1 MGALSSTARNAKL
14 VSFASLPEEG
24 ANRTEVLLRLLDRY
38 DRSGRAITVNFRRLV
53 DWIPSG
59 ERATHYLHP
68 YPAKLLPHIPA
79 FFLANSVLSE
89 PGDTVLD
96 PFCGSGTVLLESI
109 LHSREA
115 LGADSNPLARL
126 IARTKV
132 AGQAPELLREHTRTL
147 LRRAR
152 SYRTAKTPEVVNI
165 EHWFYPHVIEQLSR
179 IRRAVES
186 IETPAVG
193 DFFRVCMSVCLRRVS
208 RADPRLSVPVRLQE
222 NQYPI
227 GHAFRESAN
236 ARMRRLRRQ
245 NVFAEFGRVV
255 EANID
260 RVEAFRGLRTS
271 SASASLAGVD
281 ARRLCDPHKSQK
293 LRGGSVDLIITSPP
307 YAGAQKY
314 IRASSL
320 SIGWL
325 DLANG
330 DSLRQLE
337 DQNIGR
343 EHFTTGGVFKLPKTG
358 IRAAD
363 QQLSAIAER
372 NPLRALI
379 AATYLNEMGEALA
392 ESARVLK
399 PGGHIV
405 LVAANNR
412 VCGQDFYTQRYLQT
426 MLERLGFA
434 VRLRLIDTI
443 KSRGLM
449 TRRNTSAGVIAREW
463 ALLLQK
469 PRRVG

>member
-1 MGALSSTARNAKL
+1 MR
-14 VSFASLPEEG
+14 FASENG
-24 ANRTEVLLRLLDRY
+24 FTTTGVLLRLLDRY

-53 DWIPSG
+53 DWIPAG

-96 PFCGSGTVLLESI
+96 PFCGSGTVLVESI
-109 LHSREA
+109 LHSRDA
-115 LGADSNPLARL
+115 LGADANPLARL

-132 AGQAPELLREHTRTL
+132 AGHTPELLRKHGEIL
-147 LRRAR
+147 LRRAH
-152 SYRTAKTPEVVNI
+152 SYRTATPPEVINI
-165 EHWFYPHVIEQLSR
+165 GHWFYPHVIHQLSR
-179 IRRAVES
+179 LRRAVDS
-186 IETPAVG
+186 LETPGVA
-193 DFFRVCMSVCLRRVS
+193 DFFRVCLSVCVRRVS

-222 NQYPI
+222 NQYPK

-236 ARMRRLRRQ
+236 ARMRQLRRQ
-245 NVFAEFGRVV
+245 NVFAEFEQVV
-255 EANID
+255 DANIE
-260 RVEAFRGLRTS
+260 RIKAFRGLRTNGV
-271 SASASLAGVD
+271 SASLAGVD
-281 ARRLCDPHKSQK
+281 ARRLCEPNNGHQELKS
-293 LRGGSVDLIITSPP
+293 GSVDFVITSPP

-325 DLANG
+325 DLG
-330 DSLRQLE
+330 DGHSLRQLE

-343 EHFTTGGVFKLPKTG
+343 EHFTTGGVFKIPRTG

-363 QQLSAIAER
+363 RQLATIGSA

-379 AATYLNEMGEALA
+379 AATYLKEMEEALK

-405 LVAANNR
+405 LVASNNR
-412 VCGQDFYTQRYLQT
+412 ICGRDFYTQRYLQT
-426 MLERLGFA
+426 MLERMGFV
-434 VRLRLIDTI
+434 VRLRLVDTI

-463 ALLLQK
+463 ALLFQK
-469 PRRVG
+469 PRNGG